1 MTKMGMMFGMGGLG
15 FTFNMGGNN
24 QGARFNFN
32 FIGIGIFLF
41 VMALQFI
48 SHYLFAGDPSAM
60 EDYYN
65 PTNSGQNAYRRQGSG
80 PNRST
85 ASSSQHSAQRQARQS
100 APPTSS
106 DYGVYEAIY
115 NLALVGLI
123 AAIFYL
129 TRFFPRF
136 RNAPRA

>member
-15 FTFNMGGNN
+15 FTFNVGGNN
-24 QGARFNFN
+24 QGGRFNVN

-41 VMALQFI
+41 VLVLQFF
-48 SHYLFAGDPSAM
+48 SHYLFAGDPTAM
-60 EDYYN
+60 EDYYYAA
-65 PTNSGQNAYRRQGSG
+65 NSRPNEYRRQGTG

-85 ASSSQHSAQRQARQS
+85 TSSSQHSARRQARQS

-123 AAIFYL
+123 AGIFYL

-136 RNAPRA
+136 RNGPRA